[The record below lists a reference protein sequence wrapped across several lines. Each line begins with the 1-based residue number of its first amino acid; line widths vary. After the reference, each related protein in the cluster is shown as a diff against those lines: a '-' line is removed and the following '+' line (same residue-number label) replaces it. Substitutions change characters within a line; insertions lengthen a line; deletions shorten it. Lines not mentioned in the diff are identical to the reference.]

1 MAETKKIHVKKGDK
15 IVVLAGKDKGKE
27 GKIIK
32 ADPPKG
38 TVFVEGINKV
48 QRHTKP
54 TQASPQGGIIT
65 KEAPL
70 SASNVMVICP
80 SCKKPTR
87 IKKTRSVEGKNVRA
101 CKKCGE
107 IIESGK

>member
-1 MAETKKIHVKKGDK
+1 MAETNKLHVKKGDK
-15 IVVLAGKDKGKE
+15 VVVIAGKDKGRE
-27 GKIIK
+27 GKVLK
-32 ADPPKG
+32 TEPPKSR
-38 TVFVEGINKV
+38 VFVEGINTV

-54 TQASPQGGIIT
+54 TQASPQGGIVS

-70 SASNVMVICP
+70 SSSNVMVICP
-80 SCKKPTR
+80 SCSKPTR
-87 IKKTRSVEGKNVRA
+87 IKKTRSVDGKNTRA